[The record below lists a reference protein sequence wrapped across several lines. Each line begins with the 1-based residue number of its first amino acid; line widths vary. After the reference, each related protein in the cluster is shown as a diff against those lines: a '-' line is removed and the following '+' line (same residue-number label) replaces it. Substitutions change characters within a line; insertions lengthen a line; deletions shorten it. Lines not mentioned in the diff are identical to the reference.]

1 MTPISGIV
9 RRLLGGSTPAA
20 PKPTQTP
27 SDRTATDSRRNET
40 TQTSSDGSEGG
51 QGRRRRGRRGGRGRG
66 KGRGEGATN
75 SGDTGNSNGGDDRNQ
90 RDDRSNDRGRSGSAV
105 AERSESNSRGR
116 RSGSGRSEETATA
129 DRDSASGRGGRS
141 RGGQGRQNRSESD
154 RDSGGDGGR
163 NGNDRNAR
171 SGSRNTRGGSSGSD
185 NGDASS
191 RGDGGEKKDNYKW
204 GGVARGERD
213 RGQLDQRRQRA
224 GQRRG
229 FRPSRESLEAPLPE
243 DVAFRSVDSGGA
255 GDILPARRRRPS
267 GIRSTERV
275 MVGGARSLSGI
286 PRTLGGS
293 TPDWSREHERADAA
307 NDDDKSD
314 DTPVTADLAGDAD
327 IEDDDTTAAVTE
339 APRRG
344 RAAPAVRDTA
354 SADDS
359 DDDDD
364 DDSDTDE
371 GDDAPRRR
379 RGRRGGRRE
388 RERREAREA
397 ALARAEAE
405 EDDEIPVDHDHAISA
420 IEELPA
426 IVAREAADDDEVAAE
441 VPAAFAALGLSDE
454 SLAAI
459 VRLGFTEPTPIQTR
473 AIPELLDGNDVVG
486 LAQTG
491 SGKTLAFGLPMVE
504 RIDSDLDEVQAIVL
518 VPTRELAQQ
527 VLDVLTDLGRSYGVR
542 TVGLLG
548 GHALKRDFA
557 ALREQPQV
565 VVGTP
570 GRIIDHLRRETL
582 SLRHVTYAV
591 LDEADQML
599 DIGFLP
605 DIRRI
610 LGRTPRQRQT
620 ALFSATMPTSIRRL
634 IWQFMDDPVTAKVD
648 AELST
653 VDTIEQIY
661 IEVAQRDKTA
671 GLRELVR
678 RELKGRTLVFCKM
691 KRGVDRVAEDLE
703 RRGVRV
709 GALHG
714 DMDQRRRDRVVERFR
729 AGELDILIATNVAAR
744 GLDIPEITHVVNF
757 DVPQNAEEYVHRI
770 GRTGRAGRDGKAI
783 TFVGEWEFDE
793 FQRVLDEF
801 GDEIRQEQ
809 LDLYAPAESED
820 ANVSGQTD
828 NHDDDDDD
836 SDERDN

>member
-1 MTPISGIV
+1 MTPLSGIV
-9 RRLLGGSTPAA
+9 RRLLGGSTSAA
-20 PKPTQTP
+20 PKEAPAQTRTDRSRTDRSRADSTQTGERAA
-27 SDRTATDSRRNET
+27 D
-40 TQTSSDGSEGG
+40 G

-66 KGRGEGATN
+66 KGSGENGNGDARNRDASTATRERE
-75 SGDTGNSNGGDDRNQ
+75 D
-90 RDDRSNDRGRSGSAV
+90 SNDRQRNSNRSDEGRS
-105 AERSESNSRGR
+105 
-116 RSGSGRSEETATA
+116 
-129 DRDSASGRGGRS
+129 GGRS
-141 RGGQGRQNRSESD
+141 RGGRGRNRNNEARGDRNSD
-154 RDSGGDGGR
+154 GRGDRNSGGNDNRNQRDGGRNDGGR
-163 NGNDRNAR
+163 NG
-171 SGSRNTRGGSSGSD
+171 GGGK
-185 NGDASS
+185 AS
-191 RGDGGEKKDNYKW
+191 KDNYKW
-204 GGVARGERD
+204 GGVSRGERD
-213 RGQLDQRRQRA
+213 RQQSNQRRQRA

-229 FRPSRESLEAPLPE
+229 FRPSRESLEVPLPE
-243 DVAFRSVDSGGA
+243 DVAFRSIDEGGA

-275 MVGGARSLSGI
+275 IVGGARSLSGI

-293 TPDWSREHERADAA
+293 KPDRDAERSVRDQ
-307 NDDDKSD
+307 
-314 DTPVTADLAGDAD
+314 PE
-327 IEDDDTTAAVTE
+327 EDDR
-339 APRRG
+339 PRRG
-344 RAAPAVRDTA
+344 REAGQPAAEAEDAPIEAVAEAPSRPDTDDDAAETEAAP
-354 SADDS
+354 
-359 DDDDD
+359 
-364 DDSDTDE
+364 
-371 GDDAPRRR
+371 RR

-397 ALARAEAE
+397 ALAKAEAE
-405 EDDEIPVDHDHAISA
+405 EDDEVPVDHDHAIEA
-420 IEELPA
+420 IEELPEIVEQA
-426 IVAREAADDDEVAAE
+426 IEDSEE
-441 VPAAFAALGLSDE
+441 ELEIPAAFADLGLSDE
-454 SLAAI
+454 SLRAI
-459 VRLGFTEPTPIQTR
+459 ARLGFSDPTPIQAR
-473 AIPELLDGNDVVG
+473 AIPELIDGNDVVG

-504 RIDSDLDEVQAIVL
+504 RIDPDLEEVQAIVL

-527 VLDVLTDLGRSYGVR
+527 VLEVLTDLGRSYGLR

-557 ALREQPQV
+557 ALREQPQI

-582 SLRHVTYAV
+582 SLRQVNYAV

-610 LGRTPRQRQT
+610 LGRTPKRRQT

-653 VDTIEQIY
+653 VDSVTQIY
-661 IEVAQRDKTA
+661 FEVAQRDKTA
-671 GLRELVR
+671 GLRELVE
-678 RELKGRTLVFCKM
+678 RELKGRTLIFCKM
-691 KRGVDRVAEDLE
+691 KRGVDRLAEDLD

-729 AGELDILIATNVAAR
+729 EGDLDVLIATNVAAR

-770 GRTGRAGRDGKAI
+770 GRTGRAGREGKAI

-801 GDEIRQEQ
+801 EEELTKEQ
-809 LDLYAPAESED
+809 LDLYQND
-820 ANVSGQTD
+820 
-828 NHDDDDDD
+828 
-836 SDERDN
+836 

>member
-1 MTPISGIV
+1 MTPLSGIV
-9 RRLLGGSTPAA
+9 RRLLGGSTSAA
-20 PKPTQTP
+20 PQEAPAQTRSARP
-27 SDRTATDSRRNET
+27 QTDNSRSDT
-40 TQTSSDGSEGG
+40 TQTGERTGERAADG

-66 KGRGEGATN
+66 KGSGENGNGDARN
-75 SGDTGNSNGGDDRNQ
+75 SGASTATRERNESGDCQRGSNRDEDD
-90 RDDRSNDRGRSGSAV
+90 
-105 AERSESNSRGR
+105 
-116 RSGSGRSEETATA
+116 RSGSGGGNGRS
-129 DRDSASGRGGRS
+129 GGRS
-141 RGGQGRQNRSESD
+141 RGGRGRNRNNEARGD
-154 RDSGGDGGR
+154 RGGDGRGDRNSEGRGDRNAGGNDNRNRRDGGRSGGGR
-163 NGNDRNAR
+163 NGGGRDN
-171 SGSRNTRGGSSGSD
+171 SGGQGSKES
-185 NGDASS
+185 
-191 RGDGGEKKDNYKW
+191 YKW

-213 RGQLDQRRQRA
+213 RQQSNQRRQRA

-229 FRPSRESLEAPLPE
+229 FRPSRESLEVPLPE
-243 DVAFRSVDSGGA
+243 DVAFRSIDEGGA

-275 MVGGARSLSGI
+275 IVGGARSLSGI

-293 TPDWSREHERADAA
+293 KPDRDAERVYDETPEEQDQPRRQREEREEVVADEDTAEIEAVADAP
-307 NDDDKSD
+307 DH
-314 DTPVTADLAGDAD
+314 PEADQDA
-327 IEDDDTTAAVTE
+327 EE
-339 APRRG
+339 
-344 RAAPAVRDTA
+344 
-354 SADDS
+354 
-359 DDDDD
+359 
-364 DDSDTDE
+364 
-371 GDDAPRRR
+371 APRRR

-397 ALARAEAE
+397 ALAKAEAE
-405 EDDEIPVDHDHAISA
+405 EDDEVPVDHDHAIEA
-420 IEELPA
+420 IEELPEIVEQA
-426 IVAREAADDDEVAAE
+426 IEDSEE
-441 VPAAFAALGLSDE
+441 ELEIPAAFADLGLSDE
-454 SLAAI
+454 SLTAI
-459 VRLGFTEPTPIQTR
+459 ARLGFSDPTPIQAR
-473 AIPELLDGNDVVG
+473 AIPELVDGHDVVG

-504 RIDSDLDEVQAIVL
+504 RIDPDLEEVQAIVL

-527 VLDVLTDLGRSYGVR
+527 VLEVLTDLGRSYGLR

-557 ALREQPQV
+557 ALREQPQI

-582 SLRHVTYAV
+582 SLRQVSYAV

-610 LGRTPRQRQT
+610 LGRTPKRRQT

-648 AELST
+648 DELST
-653 VDTIEQIY
+653 VDSVTQIY
-661 IEVAQRDKTA
+661 FEVAQRDKAA
-671 GLRELVR
+671 GLRELVE
-678 RELKGRTLVFCKM
+678 RELKGRTLIFCKM
-691 KRGVDRVAEDLE
+691 KRGVDRLAEDLD

-729 AGELDILIATNVAAR
+729 DGDLDVLIATNVAAR

-770 GRTGRAGRDGKAI
+770 GRTGRAGREGKAI

-801 GDEIRQEQ
+801 EEELTKEQ
-809 LDLYAPAESED
+809 LDLYQND
-820 ANVSGQTD
+820 
-828 NHDDDDDD
+828 
-836 SDERDN
+836 

>member
-1 MTPISGIV
+1 MTPLSGIV
-9 RRLLGGSTPAA
+9 RRLLGGSTSAA
-20 PKPTQTP
+20 SESPTQTRTGQP
-27 SDRTATDSRRNET
+27 DTSTRRTDGDRC
-40 TQTSSDGSEGG
+40 EGE
-51 QGRRRRGRRGGRGRG
+51 QPRRRRGRRGGRGRNKNRG
-66 KGRGEGATN
+66 DNDNGAVSSDRSGAATTRQQPRSTEKQRSSGR
-75 SGDTGNSNGGDDRNQ
+75 Q
-90 RDDRSNDRGRSGSAV
+90 RDKSEDRSRDGGGR
-105 AERSESNSRGR
+105 
-116 RSGSGRSEETATA
+116 
-129 DRDSASGRGGRS
+129 DGRGGNQRGERNGQSRS
-141 RGGQGRQNRSESD
+141 RGGQRDGNR
-154 RDSGGDGGR
+154 RGNAGGQ
-163 NGNDRNAR
+163 A
-171 SGSRNTRGGSSGSD
+171 
-185 NGDASS
+185 
-191 RGDGGEKKDNYKW
+191 KKDNYNW

-213 RGQLDQRRQRA
+213 RGRNDQRRQRA

-229 FRPSRESLEAPLPE
+229 FRPSRESLEGPLPE
-243 DVAFRSVDSGGA
+243 DVAFRSIDEGGA

-275 MVGGARSLSGI
+275 IVGGARSLSGI
-286 PRTLGGS
+286 PRTLGGGS
-293 TPDWSREHERADAA
+293 TPDRSPAREQRDDRDDRDRDDRDDRDDRPDEADAEATA
-307 NDDDKSD
+307 NLANEQPEAVVDAPD
-314 DTPVTADLAGDAD
+314 DTETADADAQ
-327 IEDDDTTAAVTE
+327 
-339 APRRG
+339 PG
-344 RAAPAVRDTA
+344 
-354 SADDS
+354 
-359 DDDDD
+359 
-364 DDSDTDE
+364 
-371 GDDAPRRR
+371 RR

-405 EDDEIPVDHDHAISA
+405 EDDEIPVDHDHAIEA

-426 IVAREAADDDEVAAE
+426 IIEQEIEEPPEDLE
-441 VPAAFAALGLSDE
+441 VPAAFADLGLNDE

-459 VRLGFTEPTPIQTR
+459 ARLGHTDPTPIQAR
-473 AIPELLDGNDVVG
+473 AIPELLDGSDVVG

-491 SGKTLAFGLPMVE
+491 SGKTLAFGLPMTE
-504 RIDSDLDEVQAIVL
+504 RIDADVDEVQAIVL

-527 VLDVLTDLGRSYGVR
+527 VLEVLTDLGRSYGLR

-557 ALREQPQV
+557 ALREQPQI

-582 SLRHVTYAV
+582 SLRNVSYAV

-610 LGRTPRQRQT
+610 LGRTPKRRQT

-634 IWQFMDDPVTAKVD
+634 IWQFMDDPVTARVD

-653 VDTIEQIY
+653 VDSVTQIY
-661 IEVAQRDKTA
+661 FEVAQRDKTA
-671 GLRELVR
+671 GLRELVE

-691 KRGVDRVAEDLE
+691 KRGVDRLARDLE
-703 RRGVRV
+703 GRGVHV

-757 DVPQNAEEYVHRI
+757 DVPQNAEEYLHRI
-770 GRTGRAGRDGKAI
+770 GRTGRAGREGKAI
-783 TFVGEWEFDE
+783 TFVSEWEFDD

-801 GDEIRQEQ
+801 DDLLTKEE
-809 LDLYAPAESED
+809 LDLY
-820 ANVSGQTD
+820 Q
-828 NHDDDDDD
+828 
-836 SDERDN
+836 RD

>member
-1 MTPISGIV
+1 MTPLSGIV
-9 RRLLGGSTPAA
+9 RRLLGGSDSAA
-20 PKPTQTP
+20 SEDASTQTRTRSTDP
-27 SDRTATDSRRNET
+27 RSRSDLTESADPG
-40 TQTSSDGSEGG
+40 GSG

-66 KGRGEGATN
+66 KGGG
-75 SGDTGNSNGGDDRNQ
+75 GSNGGSSGGREGSTVAERDRSSSEGRGRNEGRGGGRNDRKD
-90 RDDRSNDRGRSGSAV
+90 RDDRGGRDDSGGRGNGRS
-105 AERSESNSRGR
+105 
-116 RSGSGRSEETATA
+116 
-129 DRDSASGRGGRS
+129 GGRS
-141 RGGQGRQNRSESD
+141 RGR
-154 RDSGGDGGR
+154 GR
-163 NGNDRNAR
+163 NRNAEARGDREAGGNDNNDRGRRGR
-171 SGSRNTRGGSSGSD
+171 SGTGGGQSSK
-185 NGDASS
+185 
-191 RGDGGEKKDNYKW
+191 DGYQW

-213 RGQLDQRRQRA
+213 RDQLKQRRQRA
-224 GQRRG
+224 GGRRG
-229 FRPSRESLEAPLPE
+229 FRPSRESLEVPLPE
-243 DVAFRSVDSGGA
+243 DVAFRSVDEGGA

-275 MVGGARSLSGI
+275 IVGGARSLSGI

-293 TPDWSREHERADAA
+293 RPDRDPEHWFDADDDEDEIDERAEADEDLEPLAEA
-307 NDDDKSD
+307 EADEADD
-314 DTPVTADLAGDAD
+314 
-327 IEDDDTTAAVTE
+327 EVTE
-339 APRRG
+339 AV
-344 RAAPAVRDTA
+344 ADAPA
-354 SADDS
+354 AD
-359 DDDDD
+359 
-364 DDSDTDE
+364 DTDE
-371 GDDAPRRR
+371 ADDDGEERPRRR

-388 RERREAREA
+388 RERRAAREA
-397 ALARAEAE
+397 ALAKAEAE
-405 EDDEIPVDHDHAISA
+405 EDDEVPVDHDHAIEA

-426 IVAREAADDDEVAAE
+426 IVEQAIEDSAAE
-441 VPAAFAALGLSDE
+441 LEIPAAFADLGLSDE
-454 SLAAI
+454 SLTAI
-459 VRLGFTEPTPIQTR
+459 ARLGFSEPTPIQAR
-473 AIPELLDGNDVVG
+473 AIPELIEGNDVVG

-504 RIDSDLDEVQAIVL
+504 QIDADHDEVQAVVL

-527 VLDVLTDLGRSYGVR
+527 VLEVLTDLGRSYGLR

-557 ALREQPQV
+557 ALREQPQI

-582 SLRHVTYAV
+582 SLRHVRYAV

-610 LGRTPRQRQT
+610 LGRTPKRRQT

-648 AELST
+648 SELST
-653 VDTIEQIY
+653 VDSIEQIY
-661 IEVAQRDKTA
+661 FEVAQRDKTA
-671 GLRELVR
+671 GLRELVE

-691 KRGVDRVAEDLE
+691 KRGVDRLARDLE
-703 RRGVRV
+703 GRGVRV

-729 AGELDILIATNVAAR
+729 EGELDILIATNVAAR

-770 GRTGRAGRDGKAI
+770 GRTGRAGREGKAI

-801 GDEIRQEQ
+801 EDEIAKEQ
-809 LDLYAPAESED
+809 LDLYQAD
-820 ANVSGQTD
+820 
-828 NHDDDDDD
+828 
-836 SDERDN
+836 

>member
-1 MTPISGIV
+1 MTPLSGIV
-9 RRLLGGSTPAA
+9 RRLLGGSTSAA
-20 PKPTQTP
+20 PKSPTQSRSGQ
-27 SDRTATDSRRNET
+27 SDTSTRGTGRT
-40 TQTSSDGSEGG
+40 DGDGDRSEGG
-51 QGRRRRGRRGGRGRG
+51 QRRRRGRRGGRGRN
-66 KGRGEGATN
+66 KGRGEG
-75 SGDTGNSNGGDDRNQ
+75 DNG
-90 RDDRSNDRGRSGSAV
+90 AP
-105 AERSESNSRGR
+105 SEN
-116 RSGSGRSEETATA
+116 GRSEDGNRGRAATREQPRSG
-129 DRDSASGRGGRS
+129 DRQRSSGGDRKKSDDQSRGDGRRGRNGNQRGDNNGQGRS
-141 RGGQGRQNRSESD
+141 RGAQGGSNGGQGGN
-154 RDSGGDGGR
+154 GGGQARKDGY
-163 NGNDRNAR
+163 N
-171 SGSRNTRGGSSGSD
+171 
-185 NGDASS
+185 
-191 RGDGGEKKDNYKW
+191 W

-213 RGQLDQRRQRA
+213 RSEGDRRRQRA

-229 FRPSRESLEAPLPE
+229 FRPSRESLEGPLPE
-243 DVAFRSVDSGGA
+243 DVAFRSVDEGGA
-255 GDILPARRRRPS
+255 GDILPARRRRPK

-275 MVGGARSLSGI
+275 IVGGARSLSGI
-286 PRTLGGS
+286 PRTLGGGS
-293 TPDWSREHERADAA
+293 TPDRAPTREQR
-307 NDDDKSD
+307 DDR
-314 DTPVTADLAGDAD
+314 
-327 IEDDDTTAAVTE
+327 E
-339 APRRG
+339 
-344 RAAPAVRDTA
+344 
-354 SADDS
+354 DS
-359 DDDDD
+359 DDRERDERPGEADDLEARGERE
-364 DDSDTDE
+364 SE
-371 GDDAPRRR
+371 RPEAVVEAPDDADADGGEAAPGRR

-405 EDDEIPVDHDHAISA
+405 EDDEIPVDHDHAIEA

-426 IVAREAADDDEVAAE
+426 IIEQEIETPPEELE
-441 VPAAFAALGLSDE
+441 VPAAFADLGLSDE

-459 VRLGFTEPTPIQTR
+459 ARLGHTDPTPIQAR
-473 AIPELLDGNDVVG
+473 AIPELLDGHDVVG

-491 SGKTLAFGLPMVE
+491 SGKTLAFGLPMTE
-504 RIDSDLDEVQAIVL
+504 RIDSDIDEVQAIVL

-527 VLDVLTDLGRSYGVR
+527 VLEVLTDLGRSYGLR

-557 ALREQPQV
+557 ALREQPQI

-582 SLRHVTYAV
+582 SLRNVSYAV

-610 LGRTPRQRQT
+610 LGRTPKRRQT

-653 VDTIEQIY
+653 VDSVTQIY
-661 IEVAQRDKTA
+661 FEVAQRDKTR
-671 GLRELVR
+671 GLRELVE

-691 KRGVDRVAEDLE
+691 KRGVDRLAHDLE
-703 RRGVRV
+703 GRGVRV

-729 AGELDILIATNVAAR
+729 EGELDILIATNVAAR

-801 GDEIRQEQ
+801 GELLIKEQ
-809 LDLYAPAESED
+809 LDLYAND
-820 ANVSGQTD
+820 
-828 NHDDDDDD
+828 
-836 SDERDN
+836 